1 MDKDFEYLSFP
12 TIFCGKRRPDN
23 SERKVPVLVQLLS
36 ES

>member
-1 MDKDFEYLSFP
+1 MDKDSEYLSFP
-12 TIFCGKRRPDN
+12 KIFCGKRRPGN